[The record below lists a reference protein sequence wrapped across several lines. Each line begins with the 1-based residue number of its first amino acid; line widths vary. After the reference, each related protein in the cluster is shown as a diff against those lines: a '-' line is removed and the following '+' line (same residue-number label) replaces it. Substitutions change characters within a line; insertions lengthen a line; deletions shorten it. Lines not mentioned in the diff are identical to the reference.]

1 MSARTEAFPLSTPIT
16 DRSQIKP
23 LLESLH
29 RRGWLYHFDDDPTQ
43 ITAWWNA
50 ATGEVADPPSPMQLD
65 LIQQRVAEAR
75 RLDERA
81 VWILWK
87 RVVSH

>member
-1 MSARTEAFPLSTPIT
+1 MATDTTLSTPIT

-23 LLESLH
+23 LLEFLH
-29 RRGWLYHFDDDPTQ
+29 RHGWLYHFDDDPTQ
-43 ITAWWNA
+43 ITAWGNA
-50 ATGEVADPPSPMQLD
+50 YDDGEVADPPSPMQLD

-87 RVVSH
+87 RVVSR